1 MSTAV
6 AEIKAL
12 PDVHYLNVKYGW
24 KSWLFTTDHKRIAWL
39 YLAAI
44 TFFFFVG
51 GLAAT
56 LMRLNLIEP
65 QGALVEPSTYNKLFT
80 LHGLIMIFFFLAPS
94 IPAGPGEF
102 PHSSDDRR
110 ARRCI
115 SALESAQLVHLH
127 ARWSCLSLFHH
138 IGRC

>member
-1 MSTAV
+1 MSSAV

-12 PDVHYLNVKYGW
+12 PDVHYLNVEYGW

-65 QGALVEPSTYNKLFT
+65 QGALVEPDTSTSFSRCT
-80 LHGLIMIFFFLAPS
+80 A
-94 IPAGPGEF
+94 
-102 PHSSDDRR
+102 SS
-110 ARRCI
+110 
-115 SALESAQLVHLH
+115 
-127 ARWSCLSLFHH
+127 
-138 IGRC
+138 